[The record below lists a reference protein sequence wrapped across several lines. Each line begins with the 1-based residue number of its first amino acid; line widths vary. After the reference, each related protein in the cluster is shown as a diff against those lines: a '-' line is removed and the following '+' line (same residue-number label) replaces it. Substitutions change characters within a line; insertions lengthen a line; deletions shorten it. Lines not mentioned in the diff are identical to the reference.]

1 MSDVYIG
8 FMDEEVRPILTALF
22 NKGWNVLVIERN
34 DIKPQG
40 VLFERPIA
48 AYGTDVLW
56 RGWCGFSENNDFVS
70 VHNTIKDA
78 GGILNPARRTWLDVF
93 QQCVYMNFMD
103 VYRKL
108 PSGILE
114 QENGKAIKR
123 KLGLLPSLSML
134 YMGNAKGRSS
144 GLPTKILIRSPE
156 MGMQPGLIRTQL
168 RGLLKSIRSASNAT
182 KDDSSAREANS
193 INLWSYGAGG
203 AFCTPE
209 SEIVGGPGE
218 VWDIQG
224 SVYVGVERDK
234 GAELRRSSKS
244 QMSTVGLYTG
254 EISYCSKDANENL
267 YQSPAYYFT
276 EQARA
281 DVEGMF
287 ISSSREDNL
296 LNKQTRALTSQLDQ
310 RASRPAERA
319 GISIT
324 ANTFI
329 GEAMKTAARDYGL
342 LGEVNMEDYHLLKL
356 IHSMLTSQ
364 TKFTSVKSIEDKYPT
379 LDKFRVIRID
389 ADPAEVSPLSD
400 GNSPITFQRF
410 TEANPTTIS
419 AQDYASVVTWGLMG
433 MKYSAVPDA
442 INWHA
447 IASFMSS
454 YLSLN
459 VGDFLVTYT
468 PQLDLDDQKYI
479 NPFLLEAA
487 QDMYTEVGEWLA
499 RISANPIDVNKAKHV
514 NAVNSNPFNIKAFDD
529 ELEQVQR
536 LRSLIESYENL
547 TLALDQYCTGTTD
560 EIDVEL
566 TTEFV
571 KALYSYL
578 YGRAQYAESALD
590 IWARGGWGIG
600 NDQPYFVENVIFNGS
615 LVDRALYKSNNTTVL
630 DNCSNEAVNYY
641 FS

>member
-34 DIKPQG
+34 NIKPHG
-40 VLFERPIA
+40 MLFERPVA
-48 AYGTDVLW
+48 AYETDVLW
-56 RGWCGFSENNDFVS
+56 RGWCGINENNEFVS
-70 VHNTIKDA
+70 VHNTIKDSK
-78 GGILNPARRTWLDVF
+78 GILNPARRTWLDVF

-103 VYRKL
+103 VYKKL
-108 PSGILE
+108 PSSILE
-114 QENGKAIKR
+114 QENGKEIKR
-123 KLGLLPSLSML
+123 KLGLLPSISML
-134 YMGNAKGRSS
+134 YMGTAKGRSS

-168 RGLLKSIRSASNAT
+168 RGILKSIRSASNAT
-182 KDDSSAREANS
+182 KDDSSSREANR
-193 INLWSYGAGG
+193 IKLWSYGAGG
-203 AFCTPE
+203 AFCTSE
-209 SEIVGGPGE
+209 SYIEGGPGK

-224 SVYVGVERDK
+224 SIYVGVERDK
-234 GAELRRSSKS
+234 GAELRRSSMNS
-244 QMSTVGLYTG
+244 VSTGGLYAG
-254 EISYCSKDANENL
+254 EISYCSKDTNETL

-281 DVEGMF
+281 DVEGAF
-287 ISSSREDNL
+287 ISSSREENL
-296 LNKQTRALTSQLDQ
+296 LNRQIRALTSQLDQ
-310 RASRPAERA
+310 GASRPPDRA

-324 ANTFI
+324 ANAFI
-329 GEAMKTAARDYGL
+329 GESMKTAARDYGL

-379 LDKFRVIRID
+379 LDMFRVIRID

-400 GNSPITFQRF
+400 GGSPVTFQRF
-410 TEANPTTIS
+410 TEANPSKIS
-419 AQDYASVVTWGLMG
+419 AQDYAAVVTWGLMG

-442 INWHA
+442 IDWHA
-447 IASFMSS
+447 IASFISS

-514 NAVNSNPFNIKAFDD
+514 NAVNSNPFNVKAFDD
-529 ELEQVQR
+529 EPEQMQR
-536 LRSLIESYENL
+536 LTNLFENYARL
-547 TLALDQYCTGTTD
+547 TFALDQYCSGTNPD
-560 EIDVEL
+560 IDVQI

-571 KALYSYL
+571 TALYSYL
-578 YGRAQYAESALD
+578 YGTAQYPGSQLD

-600 NDQPYFVENVIFNGS
+600 KDQPYFVNNVVFNGS

-630 DNCSNEAVNYY
+630 DNYSNHAVNYY